1 MNFLRKLFDNNERD
15 VARYRKIV
23 EKVNALE
30 PQFKALNDEQL
41 KGKTEEFRTRVRE
54 AVGDEAQ
61 YKTRKDMTE
70 AYNKALDDIL
80 PEAFAACREASW
92 RQLKMRHFDVQL
104 IGGMVQHDGRISEL
118 RTGEGKTL
126 TSTLATYLNA
136 ITGKGVHVVT
146 ANDYLVKRDAIW
158 MAPLYD
164 ALGMTV
170 GILQGHSPE
179 TGEGGGTFV
188 YDPEYTNPQ
197 EDGLDDRFKF
207 ARQVY
212 DRRDAYSCD
221 IVYATSAELGF
232 DYLRD
237 NMAPTSNQIVQHRGH
252 WFAIIDECDSNL
264 IDEARTPLII
274 SGTAEKSSDLY
285 YVFARIMPMLERGEE
300 KKDKY
305 DNTTDEKDYV
315 VDEKQKT
322 AHFSE
327 QGLVNVEKQ
336 LRRMGFDVEDI
347 SALEN
352 VQYMQHANA
361 ALKAHAVF
369 HRDRDYV
376 VRQGK
381 EGKPEVCIV
390 DEFTGRIMFGRRWSD
405 GLHQAV
411 EAKEGIKIENEQQT
425 MATITIQNYFRLY
438 AKLAGMTGTAKTEE
452 DEFRKIYA
460 LDVVQV
466 PTNKPMIRQDLADV
480 IYKTEEAKLRGIA
493 LEILQIHCRKQ
504 PVLVGT
510 RSIEMSERVSDF
522 LTFQKLELLG
532 AVTIL
537 RHAIDEKKKELG
549 DDYGKFVSLLIT
561 KFDDLSLRKLEP
573 VAKAVGISVSKMT
586 DPALVAKFADRLG
599 LPADQRDELLECL
612 MHGIPHNILNAKFH
626 ENEARIIAEAGRL
639 GAVTIA
645 TNMAGRGVDIL
656 LGGTHIA
663 SEAEKAISS
672 DESYRR
678 GGRRSIAHVVTKRDA
693 ADTPETS
700 GVAGAGTTVI
710 GDDSQTPEQLAA
722 EREAVHKAGGLYIL
736 GTERHE
742 SRRIDNQLRGRAG
755 RQGDPGSSRFHV
767 SLEDFLWR
775 AFGDRTNS
783 ILMKQWEDD
792 QSVDMPILSKMIEN
806 AQKKVEQH
814 NFDARKHVLEYDDVM
829 NVQREVIY
837 SERKQ
842 ILEGA
847 DLRETILSYLG
858 DAVDGAITAGIPEG
872 VAVDDYD
879 IDGILA
885 PLREVFPIDDQLDL
899 DSLPGKN
906 RGELADILHKAAV
919 DAFEAREAEMGAEQM
934 REIERQ
940 VMRQVIDREWVEH
953 LRNMDY
959 LREGIGLRG
968 YAQVDPLVA
977 YKKEALELFNQL
989 QTTIIAQTMA
999 QTFRAQLQAAQ
1010 PSEDELLQ
1018 MLLSGAFG
1026 QFEMSQEDDDT
1037 SGEEASEDDVQSI
1050 DTAKVEQEMNLLL
1063 QAAAMAPTTAPV
1075 TPEPN
1080 DPCPCGSGKPYKACH
1095 RGRPLPAAE

>member
-126 TSTLATYLNA
+126 TSTLGTYLNA

-305 DNTTDEKDYV
+305 DNTTDEKDFV

-466 PTNKPMIRQDLADV
+466 PTNKPMVRQDLADV

-561 KFDDLSLRKLEP
+561 KFDELTLRKLEP
-573 VAKAVGISVSKMT
+573 VAKAVGIPVSKMT
-586 DPALVAKFADRLG
+586 DPAVVAKFADRLG

-858 DAVDGAITAGIPEG
+858 DAVDGAISAGIPEG

-1075 TPEPN
+1075 TPDPN

>member
-305 DNTTDEKDYV
+305 DTTTDEKDYV

-466 PTNKPMIRQDLADV
+466 PTNKPMVRQDLADV

-561 KFDDLSLRKLEP
+561 KFDELTLRKLEP
-573 VAKAVGISVSKMT
+573 VAKAVGIPVSKMT
-586 DPALVAKFADRLG
+586 DPAVVAKFADRLG

>member
-15 VARYRKIV
+15 VARYRKVV

-61 YKTRKDMTE
+61 FKTRKDMTE

-136 ITGKGVHVVT
+136 IAGKGVHVVT

-164 ALGMTV
+164 ALGMKV

-197 EDGLDDRFKF
+197 EDGLDDRYKF

-300 KKDKY
+300 RKDKY
-305 DNTTDEKDYV
+305 DTTTDEKDYV

-466 PTNKPMIRQDLADV
+466 PTNKPMVRQDLADV
-480 IYKTEEAKLRGIA
+480 IYKTEEAKLRGIT

-549 DDYGKFVSLLIT
+549 DDYGKFVILLIT

-599 LPADQRDELLECL
+599 LPEYQRDELLECL

-626 ENEARIIAEAGRL
+626 ENEARIIAEAGSL

-700 GVAGAGTTVI
+700 GVAGAGTTAI

-858 DAVDGAITAGIPEG
+858 DAVDSAITGGIPEG
-872 VAVDDYD
+872 IAVEDYD
-879 IDGILA
+879 IDAILA

-899 DSLPGKN
+899 DSLHGKN

-919 DAFEAREAEMGAEQM
+919 DAFEAREAEMGADQM

-1075 TPEPN
+1075 TLEPN

>member
-15 VARYRKIV
+15 VARYRKVV

-92 RQLKMRHFDVQL
+92 RYLKMRHFDVQL

-126 TSTLATYLNA
+126 TSTLGTYLNA
-136 ITGKGVHVVT
+136 IAGKGVHLVT

-164 ALGMTV
+164 GLGMTV

-188 YDPEYTNPQ
+188 YDPTYTNPQ

-285 YVFARIMPMLERGEE
+285 YVFARIMPMLERGDE

-305 DNTTDEKDYV
+305 DNTTDEKDFV

-466 PTNKPMIRQDLADV
+466 PTNKPMVRQDLADV
-480 IYKTEEAKLRGIA
+480 IYKTEESKLRGIA

-510 RSIEMSERVSDF
+510 RSIEMSERVSEF

-586 DPALVAKFADRLG
+586 DSAIVAKFADRLA
-599 LPADQRDELLECL
+599 LPQDQRDELLECL

-663 SEAEKAISS
+663 SEAERAISS

-678 GGRRSIAHVVTKRDA
+678 GGRRSIAHVVTKKDA

-722 EREAVHKAGGLYIL
+722 ERVAVHKAGGLYIL

-885 PLREVFPIDDQLDL
+885 PLREVFPIDDQLDIE
-899 DSLPGKN
+899 SLNGKN

-919 DAFEAREAEMGAEQM
+919 DAFEAREADMGADQM

-977 YKKEALELFNQL
+977 YKKEALELFNVL

-1037 SGEEASEDDVQSI
+1037 SGEEASDDDIQSI

>member
-1 MNFLRKLFDNNERD
+1 
-15 VARYRKIV
+15 
-23 EKVNALE
+23 
-30 PQFKALNDEQL
+30 
-41 KGKTEEFRTRVRE
+41 
-54 AVGDEAQ
+54 
-61 YKTRKDMTE
+61 
-70 AYNKALDDIL
+70 
-80 PEAFAACREASW
+80 
-92 RQLKMRHFDVQL
+92 MRHFDVQL

-126 TSTLATYLNA
+126 TSTLGTYLNA
-136 ITGKGVHVVT
+136 IAGKGVHLVT

-164 ALGMTV
+164 GLGMTV

-188 YDPEYTNPQ
+188 YDPTYTNPQ

-285 YVFARIMPMLERGEE
+285 YVFARIMPMLERGDE

-305 DNTTDEKDYV
+305 DNTTDEKDFV

-466 PTNKPMIRQDLADV
+466 PTNKPMVRLDLADV
-480 IYKTEEAKLRGIA
+480 IYKTEESKLRGIA

-510 RSIEMSERVSDF
+510 RSIEMSERVSEF

-561 KFDDLSLRKLEP
+561 KFDELTLRKLEP
-573 VAKAVGISVSKMT
+573 VGKAVGIPVSKMT
-586 DPALVAKFADRLG
+586 DPVLVAKFADRLG
-599 LPADQRDELLECL
+599 LPQDQRDELLECL

-663 SEAEKAISS
+663 SEAEKSISS

-722 EREAVHKAGGLYIL
+722 ERLAVHKAGGLYIL

-847 DLRETILSYLG
+847 DLRETVLSYLG

-872 VAVDDYD
+872 VSVDDYD
-879 IDGILA
+879 IDGILT
-885 PLREVFPIDDQLDL
+885 PLREVFPIDDQLDIE
-899 DSLPGKN
+899 SLPGKN

-919 DAFEAREAEMGAEQM
+919 DAFEVREADMGADQM

-977 YKKEALELFNQL
+977 YKKEALELFNVL

-1026 QFEMSQEDDDT
+1026 QFETSQTD
-1037 SGEEASEDDVQSI
+1037 EEASDEDASDNDVQAI
-1050 DTAKVEQEMNLLL
+1050 DTAKVEQEMNRLL

>member
-15 VARYRKIV
+15 VARYRKVV

-30 PQFKALNDEQL
+30 AQFKALTDDQL
-41 KGKTEEFRTRVRE
+41 KGKTDEFRARVRE
-54 AVGDEAQ
+54 VIGDEAQ
-61 YKTRKDMTE
+61 YKTRKEMTE

-92 RQLKMRHFDVQL
+92 RYLKMRHFDVQL

-126 TSTLATYLNA
+126 TSTLGTYLNA
-136 ITGKGVHVVT
+136 IAGKGVHLVT

-164 ALGMTV
+164 GLGMTV

-179 TGEGGGTFV
+179 TGEGGGTFI
-188 YDPEYTNPQ
+188 YDPTYTNPQ

-285 YVFARIMPMLERGEE
+285 YVFARIMPMLERGDE

-305 DNTTDEKDYV
+305 DNTTDEKDFV

-466 PTNKPMIRQDLADV
+466 PTNKPMVRLDLADV
-480 IYKTEEAKLRGIA
+480 IYKTEESKLRGIA

-510 RSIEMSERVSDF
+510 RSIEMSERVSEF

-537 RHAIDEKKKELG
+537 RHALDEKKKELG

-561 KFDDLSLRKLEP
+561 KFDELTLRKLEP
-573 VAKAVGISVSKMT
+573 VAKAVGIPVSKMT

-599 LPADQRDELLECL
+599 LPQDQRDELLECL

-663 SEAEKAISS
+663 SEAEKSISS

-722 EREAVHKAGGLYIL
+722 ERLAVHKAGGLYIL

-847 DLRETILSYLG
+847 DLRETVLSYVE
-858 DAVDGAITAGIPEG
+858 DAVNGAITAGIPEG

-879 IDGILA
+879 IDGILT
-885 PLREVFPIDDQLDL
+885 PLREVFPIDEQLDL
-899 DSLPGKN
+899 DSLNGKN

-919 DAFEAREAEMGAEQM
+919 DAFEAREADMGADQM

-977 YKKEALELFNQL
+977 YKKEALELFNVL

-1026 QFEMSQEDDDT
+1026 QFEMSQTD
-1037 SGEEASEDDVQSI
+1037 EEASDEDASDNDVQAI